1 MTENTKTR
9 PRAARTDE
17 GGNPEAETQ
26 RYSSVDVGSIRR
38 KQIIGA
44 VRQIIA
50 RDGIEAVTIANIAT
64 ELGTSRGV
72 VVYHFDNK
80 EEILHEVLVS
90 AMRDA
95 DRSALRI
102 GSVTLE
108 SNDYASVV
116 TQVAKLARSTGDW
129 WRIYFA
135 YLAHAHVNPVYREA
149 LAWSDEN
156 YRTALAR
163 TLGDTDKA
171 AIMLALMKGLAM
183 QMAVTPDLPIDRI
196 AVDLQT
202 FIDRWQANGASA

>member
-1 MTENTKTR
+1 MTRSAKTR
-9 PRAARTDE
+9 SKAARNGD
-17 GGNPEAETQ
+17 GPNADVETQ

-80 EEILHEVLVS
+80 EEILREVLVS
-90 AMRDA
+90 AMHDA
-95 DRSALRI
+95 DRASLRI
-102 GSVTLE
+102 GAGKLDSSDHT
-108 SNDYASVV
+108 SVV

-129 WRIYFA
+129 WKIYFA
-135 YLAHAHVNPVYREA
+135 YLAHAHVNPVYSEA
-149 LAWSDEN
+149 LAWSDDN
-156 YRTALAR
+156 YRTALAK
-163 TLGDTDKA
+163 TLGNTERA

-196 AVDLQT
+196 SVELQT
-202 FIDRWQANGASA
+202 FIDRWQAKEAST

>member
-1 MTENTKTR
+1 MTQ
-9 PRAARTDE
+9 RAKAQKASQTGESTDPE
-17 GGNPEAETQ
+17 GETQ
-26 RYSSVDVGSIRR
+26 RYSSVDIGSIRR
-38 KQIIGA
+38 KQIISA

-50 RDGIEAVTIANIAT
+50 RNGLEAVTIANIAT

-80 EEILHEVLVS
+80 EEILREVLVS

-95 DRSALRI
+95 DRASLRI
-102 GSVTLE
+102 GEGKLDS
-108 SNDYASVV
+108 SDYTSVV

-129 WRIYFA
+129 WKIYFA
-135 YLAHAHVNPVYREA
+135 YLAHAHVNPVYCEA

-156 YRTALAR
+156 YRAALAK
-163 TLGDTDKA
+163 TLGNTERA

-196 AVDLQT
+196 AVELQT
-202 FIDRWQANGASA
+202 FIDSWQTKGTSA

>member
-1 MTENTKTR
+1 MTESTKTR
-9 PRAARTDE
+9 SKAAKADD

-38 KQIIGA
+38 KQIINA

-80 EEILHEVLVS
+80 EEILREVLIS

-108 SNDYASVV
+108 SNDYASLV

-129 WRIYFA
+129 WKIYFA
-135 YLAHAHVNPVYREA
+135 YLAHAHVNPAYREA

-156 YRTALAR
+156 YRTALAK
-163 TLGDTDKA
+163 TLGDADKA
-171 AIMLALMKGLAM
+171 AIVLALMKGLAM
-183 QMAVTPDLPIDRI
+183 QFAVAPDLPTDRI
-196 AVDLQT
+196 SEELRI
-202 FIDRWQANGASA
+202 FIDRWQEKEASA

>member
-1 MTENTKTR
+1 MTEGMKAQSKAIRNG
-9 PRAARTDE
+9 D
-17 GGNPEAETQ
+17 GGNTEAETQ
-26 RYSSVDVGSIRR
+26 RYRSVDVGSIRR

-50 RDGIEAVTIANIAT
+50 REGIEAVTIANIAT

-102 GSVTLE
+102 GAVTLE
-108 SNDYASVV
+108 SNDYASVI

-129 WRIYFA
+129 WKIYFA

-156 YRTALAR
+156 YRNALAK
-163 TLGDTDKA
+163 TLGDTDRA

-183 QMAVTPDLPIDRI
+183 QMAVMPDLPIDRI
-196 AVDLQT
+196 SGELQT
-202 FIDRWQANGASA
+202 FMDRWLANGAST

>member
-1 MTENTKTR
+1 MKAQSKAIRNG
-9 PRAARTDE
+9 D
-17 GGNPEAETQ
+17 GGNTEAETQ
-26 RYSSVDVGSIRR
+26 RYRSVDVGSIRR

-50 RDGIEAVTIANIAT
+50 REGIEAVTIANIAT

-102 GSVTLE
+102 GAVTLE
-108 SNDYASVV
+108 SNDYASVI

-129 WRIYFA
+129 WKIYFA

-156 YRTALAR
+156 YRNALAK

-183 QMAVTPDLPIDRI
+183 QMAVMPDLPIDRI
-196 AVDLQT
+196 SGELQT
-202 FIDRWQANGASA
+202 FMDRWLANGAST